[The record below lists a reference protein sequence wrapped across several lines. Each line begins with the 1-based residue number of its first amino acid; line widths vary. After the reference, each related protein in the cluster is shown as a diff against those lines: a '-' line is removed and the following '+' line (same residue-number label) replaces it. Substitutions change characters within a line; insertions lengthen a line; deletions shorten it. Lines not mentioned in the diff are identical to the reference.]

1 MNVVPPQHAI
11 LQRDNRTYAIT
22 PRIPAGLLHRHHLL
36 AIAAVVEKFHIP
48 IVKITSGQRLALV
61 GIKEEDLT
69 QVYEDLGMSPGT
81 ATELCLHYVQAC
93 PGTEVCRF
101 GVRDALG
108 LGIRLESLLEGR
120 QLPAKLKVGVSGCQ
134 FCCGESLVRDIGLI
148 GKKSGW
154 TVVFGGHSGNRPRTA
169 DIVDEDLDDDGAVA
183 LVERCLACYVQQ
195 ARKRER
201 TSRFVERFGVEN
213 FRLEVGRP

>member
-108 LGIRLESLLEGR
+108 LGIRLEGLLESR

-169 DIVDEDLDDDGAVA
+169 DTVGEDLDDDAAVA

-201 TSRFVERFGVEN
+201 TSRFVERFGVEA
-213 FRLEVGRP
+213 FRQIVGAP

>member
-22 PRIPAGLLHRHHLL
+22 PRIPAGLLDRHHLL
-36 AIAAVVEKFHIP
+36 AIAAVVEKYHIP

-61 GIKEEDLT
+61 GIEAGDLA
-69 QVYEDLGMSPGT
+69 QVYEELGMSPGT

-108 LGIRLESLLEGR
+108 LGIRLEGLLEGR
-120 QLPAKLKVGVSGCQ
+120 ELPAKLKVGVSGCQ
-134 FCCGESLVRDIGLI
+134 FCCGESLVRDVGLI

-154 TVVFGGHSGNRPRTA
+154 TVVFGGHSGNRPRAA
-169 DIVDEDLDDDGAVA
+169 DTVGEELDDDAAVN
-183 LVERCLACYVQQ
+183 LVERCLACYRQE

-201 TSRFVERFGVEN
+201 TSRFIERFGVEA
-213 FRLEVGRP
+213 FRQSVGSP